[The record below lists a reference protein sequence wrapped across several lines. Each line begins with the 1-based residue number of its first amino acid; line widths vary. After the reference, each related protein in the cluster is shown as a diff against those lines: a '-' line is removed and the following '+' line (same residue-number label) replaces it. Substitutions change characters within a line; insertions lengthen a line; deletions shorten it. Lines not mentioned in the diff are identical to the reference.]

1 MPMEPAPFRYHR
13 PVVLA
18 EALAL
23 LAAQPNAR
31 VLAGGQSLMP
41 MLNLR
46 LAAPDDLVDIGRIA
60 ELAGIREHDGAIEI
74 GAMTRQREVEHSAL
88 VRERLPLLAQA
99 IMLVGHQQTR
109 NWGTVGG
116 SLCHLDPSAEIP
128 TVAMAFDATLLVQS
142 AKGQREVPMRDFAQG
157 LMTTVL
163 APDEMLVAVRFAPWA
178 AGHASAFVEH
188 SRRHGDFAVASAA
201 VMMARD
207 ASGRIARLS
216 LTLGGTAVTPV
227 RLPNV
232 EEALRGRLPD
242 AEALELA
249 CAAVASIDA
258 IDDKFVP
265 AWYRS
270 RIAATMLRRAW
281 SEALATPGDG
291 K

>member
-1 MPMEPAPFRYHR
+1 MKPAPFRYHR
-13 PVVLA
+13 PAALG

-46 LAAPDDLVDIGRIA
+46 LAAPDDLIDIGRIP
-60 ELAGIREHDGAIEI
+60 ELAGIREQDGAIEI
-74 GAMTRQREVEHSAL
+74 GAMTRQREVEQSAL
-88 VRERLPLLAQA
+88 VRRRLPLLSQA
-99 IMLVGHQQTR
+99 IALVGHQQTR

-128 TVAMAFDATLLVQS
+128 TVALAFDATLVVQS
-142 AKGQREVPMRDFAQG
+142 AKGQREVAMRDFAQG
-157 LMTTVL
+157 LMTTAL
-163 APDEMLVAVRFAPWA
+163 AADEMLVAVRFVPWEG
-178 AGHASAFVEH
+178 GHACAFVEH

-207 ASGRIARLS
+207 STGRITRIS

-227 RLPNV
+227 RLSEV
-232 EEALRGRLPD
+232 ESALRGRLPD
-242 AEALELA
+242 AAALDMA
-249 CAAVASIDA
+249 CAAVAAIDA

-270 RIAATMLRRAW
+270 RIATAMLRRAW
-281 SEALATPGDG
+281 GEALAMAGEG

>member
-1 MPMEPAPFRYHR
+1 MKPAPFRYHR
-13 PVVLA
+13 PAALA

-46 LAAPDDLVDIGRIA
+46 LAAPDDLIDIGRIP
-60 ELAGIREHDGAIEI
+60 ELAGIRELEGAIEI
-74 GAMTRQREVEHSAL
+74 GAMTRQREVEQSTL
-88 VRERLPLLAQA
+88 VRQRLPLLSQA
-99 IMLVGHQQTR
+99 IALVGHQQTR

-128 TVAMAFDATLLVQS
+128 TVALAFDATLVVQS
-142 AKGQREVPMRDFAQG
+142 ARGRREVAMRDFAQG
-157 LMTTVL
+157 LMTTAL
-163 APDEMLVAVRFAPWA
+163 TADEMLVAVRFAPWE
-178 AGHASAFVEH
+178 AGHVCAFVEH

-207 ASGRIARLS
+207 GAGRIERLS

-227 RLPNV
+227 RLLEV
-232 EEALRGRLPD
+232 ESALRGRLPD
-242 AEALELA
+242 AEALEAA

-270 RIAATMLRRAW
+270 RIATTMLRRAW
-281 SEALATPGDG
+281 DEAMAKAGEA

>member
-1 MPMEPAPFRYHR
+1 MKPAPFRYHR
-13 PVVLA
+13 PALLA
-18 EALAL
+18 DALAL

-46 LAAPDDLVDIGRIA
+46 LAAPDDLVDIGRIP

-74 GAMTRQREVEHSAL
+74 GAMTRQREVEQSAL
-88 VRERLPLLAQA
+88 VRQRLPLLSQA
-99 IMLVGHQQTR
+99 IALVGHQQTR

-163 APDEMLVAVRFAPWA
+163 ASDEMLVAVRFAPWA
-178 AGHASAFVEH
+178 AGHACAFVEH

-201 VMMARD
+201 VMMVRD
-207 ASGRIARLS
+207 GAGRIARLS

-227 RLPNV
+227 RLSNV

-242 AEALELA
+242 ADALDVA

-281 SEALATPGDG
+281 HEALATPGDG

>member
-1 MPMEPAPFRYHR
+1 MKPAPFRYHR
-13 PVVLA
+13 PAALA

-46 LAAPDDLVDIGRIA
+46 LAAPDDLIDIGRIP

-74 GAMTRQREVEHSAL
+74 GAMTRQREVEQSTL
-88 VRERLPLLAQA
+88 VRQRLPLLSQA
-99 IMLVGHQQTR
+99 IALVGHQQTR

-128 TVAMAFDATLLVQS
+128 TVALAFDATLVVQS
-142 AKGQREVPMRDFAQG
+142 ARGQREVAMRDFAQG
-157 LMTTVL
+157 LMTTAL
-163 APDEMLVAVRFAPWA
+163 AADEMLVAVRFAPWQ

-201 VMMARD
+201 VMMVRD
-207 ASGRIARLS
+207 GAGRIERLS

-227 RLPNV
+227 RLLEV
-232 EEALRGRLPD
+232 ESTLRGRLPD
-242 AEALELA
+242 AEAIDVA
-249 CAAVASIDA
+249 CAAVGSIDA
-258 IDDKFVP
+258 IDDKIVP
-265 AWYRS
+265 AWYRT

-281 SEALATPGDG
+281 GEALSMAGEG

>member
-1 MPMEPAPFRYHR
+1 
-13 PVVLA
+13 VLA

-227 RLPNV
+227 RLLDV

-242 AEALELA
+242 AEALEAA
-249 CAAVASIDA
+249 CAAVASIDT

>member
-1 MPMEPAPFRYHR
+1 MKPAPFRYHR
-13 PVVLA
+13 PALLA

-46 LAAPDDLVDIGRIA
+46 LAAPDDLIDIGRIP
-60 ELAGIREHDGAIEI
+60 ELAGIREQDGAIEI
-74 GAMTRQREVEHSAL
+74 GAMTRQREVEQSAL
-88 VRERLPLLAQA
+88 VRQRLPLLSQA
-99 IMLVGHQQTR
+99 IALVGHQQTR

-128 TVAMAFDATLLVQS
+128 TVALAFDATLVVKS
-142 AKGQREVPMRDFAQG
+142 ARGQREVAMRDFAQG
-157 LMTTVL
+157 LMTTAL
-163 APDEMLVAVRFAPWA
+163 ATDEMLVAVCFAPWE
-178 AGHASAFVEH
+178 AGHACAFVEH

-207 ASGRIARLS
+207 AAGRIARLS

-227 RLPNV
+227 RLSDV
-232 EEALRGRLPD
+232 EGALLGRLPD
-242 AEALELA
+242 AEALEMA
-249 CAAVASIDA
+249 CAAVAAIDA

-265 AWYRS
+265 AWYRT

-281 SEALATPGDG
+281 GEALAMAGG
-291 K
+291 GN

>member
-1 MPMEPAPFRYHR
+1 MKPAPFRYHR
-13 PVVLA
+13 PAALA

-46 LAAPDDLVDIGRIA
+46 LAAPDDLIDIGRIP
-60 ELAGIREHDGAIEI
+60 ELAGIRELEGAIEI
-74 GAMTRQREVEHSAL
+74 GAMTRQREVELSTL
-88 VRERLPLLAQA
+88 VRQRLPLLSQA
-99 IMLVGHQQTR
+99 IALVGHQQTR

-128 TVAMAFDATLLVQS
+128 TVALAFDATLVVQS
-142 AKGQREVPMRDFAQG
+142 ARGRREVAMRDFAQG
-157 LMTTVL
+157 LMTTAL
-163 APDEMLVAVRFAPWA
+163 TADEMLVAVRFAPWE
-178 AGHASAFVEH
+178 AGHACAFVEH

-207 ASGRIARLS
+207 GAGRIARLS

-227 RLPNV
+227 RLLEV
-232 EEALRGRLPD
+232 ESALRGCLPD
-242 AEALELA
+242 AKALEAA

-270 RIAATMLRRAW
+270 RIATTMLRRAW
-281 SEALATPGDG
+281 DEAMAKAGEA

>member
-1 MPMEPAPFRYHR
+1 MKPAPFRYHR
-13 PVVLA
+13 PAALA

-46 LAAPDDLVDIGRIA
+46 LAAPDDLIDIGRIP

-74 GAMTRQREVEHSAL
+74 GAMTRQREVEQSTL
-88 VRERLPLLAQA
+88 VRQRLPLLSQA
-99 IMLVGHQQTR
+99 IALVGHQQTR

-128 TVAMAFDATLLVQS
+128 TVALAFDATLVVQS
-142 AKGQREVPMRDFAQG
+142 ARGRREVAMRDFAQG
-157 LMTTVL
+157 LMTTAL
-163 APDEMLVAVRFAPWA
+163 TADEMLVAVRFAPWD
-178 AGHASAFVEH
+178 AGHACAFMEH

-207 ASGRIARLS
+207 GAGRIARLS

-227 RLPNV
+227 RLLEV
-232 EEALRGRLPD
+232 ESALRGRLPD
-242 AEALELA
+242 AEALEAA

-270 RIAATMLRRAW
+270 RIATTMLRRAW
-281 SEALATPGDG
+281 DEAMAKAGEA

>member
-1 MPMEPAPFRYHR
+1 VKPAPFRYHR
-13 PVVLA
+13 PALLA
-18 EALAL
+18 DALAL

-46 LAAPDDLVDIGRIA
+46 LAAPDDLVDIGRIP

-74 GAMTRQREVEHSAL
+74 GAMTRQREVEQSAL
-88 VRERLPLLAQA
+88 VRQRLPLLSQA
-99 IMLVGHQQTR
+99 IALVGHQQTR

-163 APDEMLVAVRFAPWA
+163 ASDEMLVAVRFAPWA
-178 AGHASAFVEH
+178 AGHACAFVEH

-201 VMMARD
+201 VMMVRD
-207 ASGRIARLS
+207 GAGRIARLS

-227 RLPNV
+227 RLSNV

-242 AEALELA
+242 ADALDVA

-281 SEALATPGDG
+281 HEALATPGDG